1 MATRAFLFALG
12 SVFVIGCSAPATSTT
27 TSTTPPPTAEPTQ
40 GPPANDGTFTAD
52 GKAFASE
59 RVYEGNCA
67 PAGSRGGCYRL
78 TLRPDGTM
86 EYFMLDAGI
95 GGTYVIEGD
104 AVTITPRDGQGQKL
118 ALSAD
123 RTMVGELKL
132 KTP

>member
-1 MATRAFLFALG
+1 MTSR
-12 SVFVIGCSAPATSTT
+12 VILLVAVLGCSGPSTSTK
-27 TSTTPPPTAEPTQ
+27 TSEPMPTPTEPAPPVQ
-40 GPPANDGTFTAD
+40 QNDGVFTAD
-52 GKAFASE
+52 GKAFAAE

-78 TLRPDGTM
+78 TLRPDGSM
-86 EYFMLDAGI
+86 EYFMLDAAVR
-95 GGTYVIEGD
+95 GTYVIEGD
-104 AVTITPRDGQGQKL
+104 TVTFTPADGQAQKL